1 MDYTSLYSSCI
12 KKSFNEDLTDIMGIL
27 RTAKKSRDAA
37 TFTLINYFKGLPI
50 SYPATLLGVE
60 GSNLDLDIHPQQAAA
75 ISTDH
80 YTMVRSRL
88 FTHPLIA
95 HVQYVNIKKHV
106 VSLNKFSY
114 VNILAEKRAAVR
126 LDLDHS
132 VAISLLFD
140 TNQHLRGLLDNI
152 SIQGFAIK
160 VAEFVQIDS
169 GTDMAASFTLTD
181 PVLLKDVPID
191 IPVTLV
197 EIKGDRSPYTYTFKA
212 FPAKHQEQLLS
223 RFVFQRQV
231 EIIRIL
237 KETVD

>member
-1 MDYTSLYSSCI
+1 MDYTSLYSSYI

-27 RTAKKSRDAA
+27 RTAKKSSNAA
-37 TFTLINYFKGLPI
+37 KFTLINYFKGLPI

-114 VNILAEKRAAVR
+114 VNILAEKRTAVR
-126 LDLDHS
+126 LDLDHPVPTALS
-132 VAISLLFD
+132 FD
-140 TNQHLRGLLDNI
+140 GDQNFSGQLVNI
-152 SIQGFAIK
+152 SAQGLA
-160 VAEFVQIDS
+160 VRVVEFVSIDS
-169 GTDMAASFTLTD
+169 GTDMSVSFLLPD
-181 PVLLKDVPID
+181 PVLLKEVEIAMPA
-191 IPVTLV
+191 TLV

-212 FPAKHQEQLLS
+212 YPAKHQEQLLS
-223 RFVFQRQV
+223 RFIFQRQV

-237 KETVD
+237 RETVD